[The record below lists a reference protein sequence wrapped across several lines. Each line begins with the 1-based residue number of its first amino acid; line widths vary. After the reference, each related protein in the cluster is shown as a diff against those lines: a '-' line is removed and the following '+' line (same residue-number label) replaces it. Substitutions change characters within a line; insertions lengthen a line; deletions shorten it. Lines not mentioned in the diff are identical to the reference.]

1 MGMRQPVRFFF
12 LFSSQFK
19 EKNKENYVM
28 SKVANGDERTTRGI
42 SGRFL

>member
-1 MGMRQPVRFFF
+1 MGMRQPVGFV
-12 LFSSQFK
+12 FSSQFK

-28 SKVANGDERTTRGI
+28 SKEANGDERTTRGI

>member
-1 MGMRQPVRFFF
+1 MGMRQPVG
-12 LFSSQFK
+12 LVFSSQFK

-28 SKVANGDERTTRGI
+28 SKEANGDERTTRGI